1 MFSLNLIALTLI
13 SLISV
18 NAQSFYLRSLDTSH
32 PLTAASLDVGG
43 SGGHNLQ
50 TGLVPITSFSWGAN
64 TIPLIP
70 VVGTATTRIN
80 MLSFTVVK
88 PVDVN
93 SPYLYLLLA
102 QPATIGELEL
112 SGWGRS

>member
-1 MFSLNLIALTLI
+1 MLSLNLIAFSLI

-18 NAQSFYLRSLDTSH
+18 NAQSYYLRSIDSKH
-32 PLTAASLDVGG
+32 PLTASLVDVGG
-43 SGGHNLQ
+43 SGGHNVQ
-50 TGLVPITSFSWGAN
+50 AGLVPITSFSWGAN
-64 TIPLIP
+64 LIPLVP
-70 VVGTATTRIN
+70 AVGASVNRIN

-102 QPATIGELEL
+102 QQPGIQELEL